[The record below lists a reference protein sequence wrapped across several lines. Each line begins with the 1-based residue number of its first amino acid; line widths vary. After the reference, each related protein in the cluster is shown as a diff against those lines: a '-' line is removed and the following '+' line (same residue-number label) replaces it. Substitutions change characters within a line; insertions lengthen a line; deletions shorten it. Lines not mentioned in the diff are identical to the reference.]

1 MINKEFYIKV
11 QKKTVKRMVR
21 LATDTSANLPRELL
35 EKHNIAMLAFQYTV
49 DGKEAEYK
57 EDWDSDGK
65 RFFDAMRAGA
75 VVDTS
80 LVNMG
85 RFIECFEPMLQ
96 NGDDVIYIGM
106 SSGVS
111 GTYNASRLAA
121 EELNEKYP
129 GNKVI
134 TFDTYGAGLG
144 EGLVV
149 LKAAEM
155 IAEGK
160 SVDEI
165 NEYLLARRQN
175 LCQYFSVGDLK
186 YLQRTGRVSM
196 ATAIVGNILS
206 IKPILIGDETGH
218 IVACAKERGLK
229 RVLQH
234 LADKFDELVEDKS
247 HYISMSHADCPE
259 ITEQLLKIL
268 RERGFTGV
276 CISSM
281 WEPVTGSHVGP
292 GSIALFFWGIHK

>member
-1 MINKEFYIKV
+1 
-11 QKKTVKRMVR
+11 MVR
-21 LATDTSANLPRELL
+21 IVTDTSANLPRALVL
-35 EKHNIAMLAFQYTV
+35 EHGITMLPFQYSV
-49 DGKEAEYK
+49 DGVPVEYS
-57 EDWDSDGK
+57 EDWNADGK
-65 RFFDAMRAGA
+65 RFFEAMRAGA

-85 RFIECFEPMLQ
+85 RFIDCFEPMLTA
-96 NGDDVIYIGM
+96 GDDVIYIGM
-106 SSGVS
+106 SSGIS

-121 EELNEKYP
+121 EEMNEKYP
-129 GNKVI
+129 NNKVL
-134 TFDTYGAGLG
+134 TYDTYGAGLG
-144 EGLVV
+144 EGLMV

-155 IAEGK
+155 VAAGK
-160 SVDEI
+160 TADEI
-165 NEYLLARRQN
+165 YEYLMERRQN

-234 LADKFDELVEDKS
+234 LADKYDELVEDKS

-259 ITEQLLKIL
+259 ITDQLLSIL
-268 RERGFTGV
+268 RERGFSGE

-292 GSIALFFWGIHK
+292 GSIALFFWGKHK

>member
-1 MINKEFYIKV
+1 
-11 QKKTVKRMVR
+11 MVR
-21 LATDTSANLPRELL
+21 LVTDTSANLPAELVA
-35 EKHNIAMLAFQYTV
+35 KHDISVLAFQYTV
-49 DGKEAEYK
+49 NGEPVEYN
-57 EDWDSDGK
+57 EDWNSDGK

-85 RFIECFEPMLQ
+85 RFIDCFEPMLQ
-96 NGDDVIYIGM
+96 NGDDVLYIGM
-106 SSGVS
+106 SSGIS
-111 GTYNASRLAA
+111 GTFNASRLAA
-121 EELNEKYP
+121 GEMNEKYP
-129 GNKVI
+129 GNKVLC
-134 TFDTYGAGLG
+134 FDTYGAGLG

-160 SVDEI
+160 GVDEI
-165 NEYLLARRQN
+165 FEYLMERRQN

-186 YLQRTGRVSM
+186 YLQRTGRVSL

-218 IVACAKERGLK
+218 IVAYARERGTK

-234 LADKFDELVEDKS
+234 LVEKYEELVEDKS

-259 ITEQLLKIL
+259 KAEQLLAML
-268 RERGFTGV
+268 REKGFEGE
-276 CISSM
+276 CITSM

-292 GSIALFFWGIHK
+292 GSVALFFWGIHK

>member
-1 MINKEFYIKV
+1 
-11 QKKTVKRMVR
+11 MVR
-21 LATDTSANLPRELL
+21 IVTDTSANLPRALVL
-35 EKHNIAMLAFQYTV
+35 EHGITMLPFQYSV
-49 DGKEAEYK
+49 DGVPVEYS
-57 EDWDSDGK
+57 EDWNADGK
-65 RFFDAMRAGA
+65 RFFEAMRAGA

-85 RFIECFEPMLQ
+85 RFIDCFEPMLAA
-96 NGDDVIYIGM
+96 GDDVIYIGM
-106 SSGVS
+106 SSGIS

-121 EELNEKYP
+121 EEMNEKYP
-129 GNKVI
+129 NNKVL
-134 TFDTYGAGLG
+134 TYDTYGAGLG
-144 EGLVV
+144 EGLMV

-155 IAEGK
+155 VAAGK
-160 SVDEI
+160 TADEI
-165 NEYLLARRQN
+165 YEYLMERRQN

-234 LADKFDELVEDKS
+234 LADKYDELVEDKS

-259 ITEQLLKIL
+259 ITDQLLSIL
-268 RERGFTGV
+268 RERGFSGE

-292 GSIALFFWGIHK
+292 GSIALFFWGKHK

>member
-1 MINKEFYIKV
+1 
-11 QKKTVKRMVR
+11 MVR
-21 LATDTSANLPRELL
+21 IVTDTSANLPRELVL
-35 EKHNIAMLAFQYTV
+35 EHDITVLPFQYTV
-49 DGKEAEYK
+49 DGVPVEYS
-57 EDWDSDGK
+57 EDWNADGK
-65 RFFDAMRAGA
+65 RFFEAMRAGA

-85 RFIECFEPMLQ
+85 RFIDCFEPMLAA
-96 NGDDVIYIGM
+96 GDDVIYIGM

-121 EELNEKYP
+121 EEVNEKYP
-129 GNKVI
+129 GNKVL
-134 TFDTYGAGLG
+134 TYDTYGAGLG
-144 EGLVV
+144 EGLMV

-155 IAEGK
+155 AAAGK
-160 SVDEI
+160 TVDEI
-165 NEYLLARRQN
+165 YEYLMQRRQN

-218 IVACAKERGLK
+218 IVAYAKERGLK

-247 HYISMSHADCPE
+247 HCISMSHADCPE
-259 ITEQLLKIL
+259 ITEQLLGML
-268 RERGFTGV
+268 RERGFTGE
-276 CISSM
+276 CITSM

-292 GSIALFFWGIHK
+292 GSIALFFWGKHK

>member
-1 MINKEFYIKV
+1 
-11 QKKTVKRMVR
+11 MVR
-21 LATDTSANLPRELL
+21 IVTDTSANLPRELVL
-35 EKHNIAMLAFQYTV
+35 EHDITVLPFQYTV
-49 DGKEAEYK
+49 DGVPVEYS
-57 EDWDSDGK
+57 EDWNADGK
-65 RFFDAMRAGA
+65 RFFEAMRAGA

-85 RFIECFEPMLQ
+85 RFIDCFEPMLAA
-96 NGDDVIYIGM
+96 GDDVIYIGM

-121 EELNEKYP
+121 EEVNEKYP
-129 GNKVI
+129 GNKVL
-134 TFDTYGAGLG
+134 TYDTYGAGLG
-144 EGLVV
+144 EGLMV

-155 IAEGK
+155 AAAGK
-160 SVDEI
+160 TVDEI
-165 NEYLLARRQN
+165 YEYLMQRRQN

-218 IVACAKERGLK
+218 IVAYAKERGLK

-234 LADKFDELVEDKS
+234 LADKYDELVEDKS

-259 ITEQLLKIL
+259 ITDQLLRIL
-268 RERGFTGV
+268 RERGFSGE

>member
-1 MINKEFYIKV
+1 M
-11 QKKTVKRMVR
+11 VKIV
-21 LATDTSANLPRELL
+21 TDTSANLPRELV
-35 EKHNIAMLAFQYTV
+35 EKYGITVLPFQYTV
-49 DGKEAEYK
+49 DGVPVEYSD
-57 EDWDSDGK
+57 DWNADGK
-65 RFFDAMRAGA
+65 RFFEAMRAGA

-85 RFIECFEPMLQ
+85 RFIDCFEPMLQ
-96 NGDDVIYIGM
+96 AGNDVIYIGM
-106 SSGVS
+106 SSGIS

-121 EELNEKYP
+121 EELNEKYTA
-129 GNKVI
+129 NKVI
-134 TFDTYGAGLG
+134 PYDTYGAGLG
-144 EGLVV
+144 EGLMV
-149 LKAAEM
+149 LKAVEMAE
-155 IAEGK
+155 AGK

-196 ATAIVGNILS
+196 ATAIVGNMLG
-206 IKPILIGDETGH
+206 IKPILVGDETGH
-218 IVACAKERGLK
+218 IVAYAKERGLK

-234 LADKFDELVEDKS
+234 LVDKFEELVEDKS

-259 ITEQLLKIL
+259 ITDQLLAML
-268 RERGFTGV
+268 RERGFTGE

-292 GSIALFFWGIHK
+292 GSIALFFWGKRK